1 MSEDYI
7 KDRVNSNY
15 RRYSNSNPNSN
26 PNGNYNSNQ
35 NNYANNRSYDRPN
48 NRPHNR
54 SYTSTQGDSQ
64 PNWLHS
70 KFANTLKVINKIMP
84 SDFKPKQAFI
94 LGSGL
99 GNFVDTVYVVEK
111 ISFKKL
117 PGFFSGRV
125 PGQAKDLIFG
135 YLGDKPVV
143 ILSGRV
149 HLYEGA
155 TPKDIAYP
163 VRFLKLL
170 GCETLV
176 LSNAAG
182 SLNSKFQP
190 GDVALIEDHI
200 NLQWVN
206 PLIGE
211 NLDSFGPRFVPM
223 ENAYDFMLRQ
233 SIQQCAQSLN
243 IDLKSGIYGGVLGP
257 MYETPAEI
265 RAMRTLGA
273 DLVGM
278 STVGEVIAA
287 RHCGMKVLAMSA
299 ITNMGAGLTELPV
312 NHDSVLDY
320 AEKASDKLF
329 QLMAMAMDLE
339 S

>member
-1 MSEDYI
+1 MTEDYL
-7 KDRVNSNY
+7 KERTGSNY
-15 RRYSNSNPNSN
+15 RSYQNNNQN
-26 PNGNYNSNQ
+26 NNQ
-35 NNYANNRSYDRPN
+35 NNYSSSRSG
-48 NRPHNR
+48 
-54 SYTSTQGDSQ
+54 GDS
-64 PNWLHS
+64 NSSWLHS
-70 KFANTLKVINKIMP
+70 KFANTLKVINKVMP
-84 SDFKPKQAFI
+84 SDFKPKQAFV

-99 GNFVDTVYVVEK
+99 SNFVDTIYVVER

-125 PGQAKDLIFG
+125 PGHEKDLIFG

-170 GCETLV
+170 GCETLI

-233 SIQQCAQSLN
+233 SIQQCAQSLG
-243 IDLKSGIYGGVLGP
+243 IDLKSGVYGGVLGP
-257 MYETPAEI
+257 MFETPAEI
-265 RAMRTLGA
+265 RAIRSLGA

-299 ITNMGAGLTELPV
+299 ITNMGSGLTELPID
-312 NHDSVLDY
+312 HDSVLDY
-320 AEKASDKLF
+320 ADKASDKLF
-329 QLMAMAMDLE
+329 QLMAMAMDLD

>member
-1 MSEDYI
+1 MAEDYI
-7 KDRVNSNY
+7 KDRVDSSY
-15 RRYSNSNPNSN
+15 RRYPNN
-26 PNGNYNSNQ
+26 NQ
-35 NNYANNRSYDRPN
+35 NNNNYSNEREGSNERPN
-48 NRPHNR
+48 ER
-54 SYTSTQGDSQ
+54 SHVDSK
-64 PNWLHS
+64 PSWLHS
-70 KFANTLKVINKIMP
+70 KFANTLKVINKVMP

-99 GNFVDTVYVVEK
+99 GNFVETVYVVEK

-211 NLDSFGPRFVPM
+211 NLDAFGPRFVPM

-233 SIQQCAQSLN
+233 SIQQCAQSLD
-243 IDLKSGIYGGVLGP
+243 IDLKSGVYGGVLGP

-265 RAMRTLGA
+265 RAMRALGA

-312 NHDSVLDY
+312 SHDSVLDY